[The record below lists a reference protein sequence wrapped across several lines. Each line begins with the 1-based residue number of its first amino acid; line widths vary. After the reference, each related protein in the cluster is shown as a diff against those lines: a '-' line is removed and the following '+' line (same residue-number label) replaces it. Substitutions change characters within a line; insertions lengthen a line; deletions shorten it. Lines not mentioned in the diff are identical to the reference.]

1 MGFSE
6 DEIFAFAVH
15 LIVALFTWTRWIM
28 AVWAKPMLGRT
39 SAMRWP
45 LWCAPFVAMS
55 VVMSL
60 LGSFAASDV
69 RGTIY
74 IGFYA
79 VIGLAW
85 IGMGSL
91 LFSIIGPSPRDDVIE
106 RRNNPAGVT
115 LLGAVFGFSFAFAGG
130 NFGDGPGWWVVL
142 ICSVLSMGTLLLLWI
157 LQSRAHQ
164 RRDHHRARRADR
176 CPHRVLLMACGGIL
190 GRSVA
195 GGGSISAT
203 PVSVFSLCLAGFAHC
218 ARGFWHHPRPRAG
231 QTRPP
236 PVAARCSS
244 RAAPRHCIPLNR
256 GRLHRHPR
264 VVVYAA
270 RQPRPTASRPVACRP
285 AARSAHDGQPPPR
298 PRTHRV

>member
-1 MGFSE
+1 MDFSE

-15 LIVALFTWTRWIM
+15 LIFALFTWIRWIM

-45 LWCAPFVAMS
+45 LWCAPFVAIS

-115 LLGAVFGFSFAFAGG
+115 LLGAVFGISFAFAGG

-142 ICSVLSMGTLLLLWI
+142 LCSVLSMGTLLLLWI
-157 LQSRAHQ
+157 LLDLLAHTKYAITIE
-164 RRDHHRARRADR
+164 RDAPTAVRTAF
-176 CPHRVLLMACGGIL
+176 LLMACGGIL

-195 GGGSISAT
+195 GDWIDFSDTSIDFLALAWPAVLIVLADVGITRGLAPAKPGS
-203 PVSVFSLCLAGFAHC
+203 
-218 ARGFWHHPRPRAG
+218 
-231 QTRPP
+231 P
-236 PVAARCSS
+236 PVAGAMF
-244 RAAPRHCIPLNR
+244 LR
-256 GRLHRHPR
+256 GLLPGIAYLGITAGYI
-264 VVVYAA
+264 VVL
-270 RQPRPTASRPVACRP
+270 
-285 AARSAHDGQPPPR
+285 GWW
-298 PRTHRV
+298 